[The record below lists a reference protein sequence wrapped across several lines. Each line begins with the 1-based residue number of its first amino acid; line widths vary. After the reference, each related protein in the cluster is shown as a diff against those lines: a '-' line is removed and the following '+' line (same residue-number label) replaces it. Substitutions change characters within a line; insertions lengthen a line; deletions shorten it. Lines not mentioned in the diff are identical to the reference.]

1 MLGNIITVLASY
13 FKIYLEIEIKSTYWR
28 NFKMAKW
35 NIDLGHSAIN
45 FQVKHMMVS
54 KVKGVFDKYTADIEA
69 ADLAD
74 LTTANISFTIDP
86 ASINTRS
93 EDRDNHL
100 KAADFFDAE
109 QYPTITFKST
119 DITKKSSDEYS
130 VTGDL
135 TIKGVTKS
143 ITFDTE
149 FNGKGTNPWG
159 QEVYGFEAET
169 TINREDF
176 GLTWNAALETGGV
189 LVGKDIKVSVE
200 LEINPA

>member
-1 MLGNIITVLASY
+1 
-13 FKIYLEIEIKSTYWR
+13 
-28 NFKMAKW
+28 MAKW

-54 KVKGVFDKYTADIEA
+54 KVKGVFDSYTADIEA
-69 ADLAD
+69 ANLAD
-74 LTTANISFTIDP
+74 LTTANISFTIDA

-100 KAADFFDAE
+100 KAADFFDADA
-109 QYPTITFKST
+109 YPTITFKST
-119 DITKKSSDEYS
+119 NIIKKSADQYAL
-130 VTGDL
+130 TGDL
-135 TIKGVTKS
+135 TIKDVTKPV
-143 ITFDTE
+143 TFETE

-169 TINREDF
+169 TINREEF

-189 LVGKDIKVSVE
+189 LVGKDIKVTVE
-200 LEINPA
+200 LEVNPA

>member
-1 MLGNIITVLASY
+1 
-13 FKIYLEIEIKSTYWR
+13 
-28 NFKMAKW
+28 MAKW

-54 KVKGVFDKYTADIEA
+54 KVKGVFDGYSADIEA

-74 LTTANISFTIDP
+74 LTTANITITIDA

-100 KAADFFDAE
+100 KAGDFFDTDS
-109 QYPTITFKST
+109 YPNITFKST
-119 DITKKSSDEYS
+119 SITKKSADEYAL
-130 VTGDL
+130 TGDL
-135 TIKGVTKS
+135 TIKDVTKS
-143 ITFDTE
+143 VTFDTE

-189 LVGKDIKVSVE
+189 LVGKDIKISVE
-200 LEINPA
+200 LEVNPA

>member
-1 MLGNIITVLASY
+1 
-13 FKIYLEIEIKSTYWR
+13 
-28 NFKMAKW
+28 MAKW

-54 KVKGVFDKYTADIEA
+54 KVKGVFDSYSADIEA

-74 LTTANISFTIDP
+74 LTTANISITID
-86 ASINTRS
+86 ASSINTRS

-100 KAADFFDAE
+100 KAGDFFDTE
-109 QYPTITFKST
+109 KYPNITFKST
-119 DITKKSSDEYS
+119 SITKKSGEEYAL
-130 VTGDL
+130 TGDL
-135 TIKGVTKS
+135 TIKDVTKS
-143 ITFDTE
+143 VTFNTE

-189 LVGKDIKVSVE
+189 LVGKDIKISVE
-200 LEINPA
+200 LEVNPA